1 MTLPVAG
8 VAFEYPIVLLGQD
21 GQPIDNPTLAA
32 GDFTVSTDGAA
43 FANMAT
49 LPTVTPAGSGRV
61 LLSFNA
67 AEMTGTNEVLMRA
80 KDVSAE
86 ANPDATSW
94 LAQDVTISLVTGN
107 SETVNDLLQGDRI
120 ETSVRS
126 QVFKKGTSTEL
137 LDKKITGSLLR
148 TNVTITTEDT

>member
-1 MTLPVAG
+1 MSLPVAG

-21 GQPIDNPTLAA
+21 GQPLDNPAIA
-32 GDFTVSTDGAA
+32 VGDFIISTDGGA
-43 FANMAT
+43 FANLAT
-49 LPTVTPAGSGRV
+49 LPIVSPAGSGRV
-61 LLSFNA
+61 MLNFSA
-67 AEMTGTNEVLMRA
+67 AEMTGENDVLLLA

-94 LAQDVTISLVTGN
+94 LAQSVVISLVTGS

-126 QVFKKGTSTEL
+126 QVFKKGTATEL
-137 LDKKITGSLLR
+137 LDKEITGSLLR
-148 TNVTITTEDT
+148 TNVTITTKDT